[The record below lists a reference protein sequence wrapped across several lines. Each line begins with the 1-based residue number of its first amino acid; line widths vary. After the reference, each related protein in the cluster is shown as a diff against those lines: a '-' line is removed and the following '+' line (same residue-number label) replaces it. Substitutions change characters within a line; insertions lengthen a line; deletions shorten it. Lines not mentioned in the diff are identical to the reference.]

1 MRKDEP
7 MNYDDKVRRKR
18 KLDNGEEEFFLPG
31 WLKRGNFNQ
40 LRFEEE
46 QAAAAAKKPS
56 TKKKK

>member
-1 MRKDEP
+1 

-18 KLDNGEEEFFLPG
+18 YLDNGEEEFFLPG

-56 TKKKK
+56 AKKKEK